1 MKKCKNCKA
10 VAGPAKNNP
19 AWYKSLIPSRKTIN
33 KWLKRALKAFKV
45 EIVIGESFKW
55 ILFILIWVTIFPG
68 SIATLLTVL
77 KYAAPLL

>member
-1 MKKCKNCKA
+1 MKKCKSPKVKA
-10 VAGPAKNNP
+10 GTTPKQP
-19 AWYKSLIPSRKTIN
+19 AWYKSLIPSRKTIS